1 MTDELEEKPVSQ
13 EGQQTTSDVP
23 ANAVDSMENTPVEVA
38 TGEQTLPTAEQGTA
52 KDLVTNSSQQM
63 FDNFVN
69 KNYTPEQKEEIYKQI
84 EDARN
89 ATNGN
94 FKATWQGKDGDEF
107 DKVEITYKNG
117 QMTNFEM
124 HNRDNDD
131 ASPVDRHIVYDE
143 KKHSAKVTKEEVRVD
158 QDGTKTK
165 SKSTIKASD
174 DNSFKVK
181 ETSSQS
187 EAQTTIDL
195 ENPSHHSSKAKTTH
209 TVKGEEDG
217 SLAIK
222 DKQSQ
227 RTVDIGERTE
237 LTATGNTNRTE
248 YDANGNVTK
257 TKTTQTTLQLG
268 STNQFTTE
276 RTANTTKYDDDG
288 NVVKTKN
295 TQTNVAVGENNGYA
309 STTHAE
315 RTIIDEE
322 GNAIATRV
330 TDNSL
335 TIDEHGLNEQY
346 QTTRTTVND
355 DGTQTAHTNSLG
367 VSFDGTTVTGN
378 AGHSKQEIAADGT
391 VTEEHSHD
399 LALSAGRVNGAKVDI
414 DHKDAEHESHFT
426 AGARIGAGVVGAD
439 FENSYRDDNK
449 EIRTQMHADF
459 DMAQRH
465 ADASVNLLSK
475 HITEEGTKEKSFN
488 AEAHVDAGHADMAF
502 NNQSRFTDNDG
513 QVIAQNQTTANL
525 HAGPHNASLSYSNN
539 RIDENGT
546 EKRNLNAG
554 FAMADGK
561 LDAQY
566 HTANNRTDTE
576 GQAIVTNTT
585 DLVVAG
591 DKKGFTAEA
600 KKQNDGHIVENK
612 AHASINGLPEAGVAH
627 SVSDNGE
634 VKQQMKIDTDKAYA
648 VLGEIAQNGITQ
660 TTGLTQQVENMT
672 AQTQQ
677 ALESAKDSVQN
688 FAFIQQLQSR
698 SM

>member
-13 EGQQTTSDVP
+13 EEQQTTSDVP
-23 ANAVDSMENTPVEVA
+23 AVAVDSMESTPVEVA
-38 TGEQTLPTAEQGTA
+38 TGEQAVPTTEQGTA

-69 KNYTPEQKEEIYKQI
+69 KNYTPEQKEEIYRQI

-94 FKATWQGKDGDEF
+94 FKAAWQGKDDDEF
-107 DKVEITYKNG
+107 DKVEVTYRNG
-117 QMTNFEM
+117 KMTNFEM
-124 HNRDNDD
+124 HNRDTDET
-131 ASPVDRHIVYDE
+131 AQIDRHIEYGE
-143 KKHSAKVTKEEVRVD
+143 KKHSARVSQKETIDR
-158 QDGTKTK
+158 DGTKSTTK
-165 SKSTIKASD
+165 TSVKAHD
-174 DNSFKVK
+174 DNSFKAK
-181 ETSSQS
+181 DMTSYS
-187 EAQTTIDL
+187 ESHTNTSIN
-195 ENPSHHSSKAKTTH
+195 EPSHHSSKTKATH
-209 TVKGEEDG
+209 TVRGDDDG
-217 SLAIK
+217 GLMLK

-227 RTVDIGERTE
+227 RTVDVGERTE
-237 LTATGNTNRTE
+237 LNAKGNTHRIE
-248 YDANGNVTK
+248 YDADGNVTK
-257 TKTTQTTLQLG
+257 TKDTQTSLQLG
-268 STNQFTTE
+268 STNQFTSE
-276 RTANTTKYDDDG
+276 RTTNTTKYNEDGDVVKAKTAQTNISIGEKNQYASATHAERKTVDEDG
-288 NVVKTKN
+288 NVVKT
-295 TQTNVAVGENNGYA
+295 
-309 STTHAE
+309 
-315 RTIIDEE
+315 
-322 GNAIATRV
+322 RV
-330 TDNSL
+330 TDNNI
-335 TIDEHGLNEQY
+335 TVDEHGINEQY

-426 AGARIGAGVVGAD
+426 AGARLGAGVVGAD

-488 AEAHVDAGHADMAF
+488 AEAHVDTGHVDMAF
-502 NNQSRFTDNDG
+502 NNQSHFTDNEG

-525 HAGPHNASLSYSNN
+525 HAGPHNASLSFSSD
-539 RIDENGT
+539 RTDETGT
-546 EKRNLNAG
+546 EKRNLNTG
-554 FAMADGK
+554 FTMADGK
-561 LDAQY
+561 LDAKY
-566 HTANNRTDTE
+566 HTAHNQTDAD
-576 GQAIVTNTT
+576 GQAVVTNLT
-585 DLVVAG
+585 DLAVAG

-600 KKQNDGHIVENK
+600 KKQNDGHIVENS
-612 AHASINGLPEAGVAH
+612 AHASIRGMPEAGVSH

-648 VLGEIAQNGITQ
+648 VLGEIAQNGISQ
-660 TTGLTQQVENMT
+660 VAGLTQQAENT
-672 AQTQQ
+672 TTQTQQ
-677 ALESAKDSVQN
+677 ALESTKDSVQN
-688 FAFIQQLQSR
+688 FAFMQQLQSR